1 MLGVAA
7 VVGVLCSAGVVWG
20 AYRTA
25 ADVHRVSGVAAVLSP
40 SNGNFENYL
49 LVGSDSRSGG
59 DPNTGDGGSVG
70 GRRSDTIMVLRID
83 EDNGAAALLSI
94 PRDLYVEVP
103 GGHTGR
109 INGAYN
115 DGAAALVQ
123 TIHDALGIPVQHYVE
138 IDFTGF
144 KALVD
149 ALDGVEICFDTATRD
164 AHTGLD
170 IPAAGCYVLNGTMA
184 LAYARSRHY
193 EQLIDGEWRE
203 DPTSDLGRSARQRD
217 FVDRTLRATLE
228 RVKADP
234 FATGDLVA
242 AMGSAIAIDGDLDP
256 IDAAATLRTAVGA
269 GLATYAIPVEPRTV
283 GDAAVL
289 VLGDGADAVLDYF
302 RGTGP
307 APAG

>member
-1 MLGVAA
+1 MALGVGLLCAGGVAWGAIRTADGVPRVNGVAA
-7 VVGVLCSAGVVWG
+7 A
-20 AYRTA
+20 
-25 ADVHRVSGVAAVLSP
+25 LSP
-40 SNGNFENYL
+40 ANDQFENYL
-49 LVGSDSRSGG
+49 LVGSDSRSEG
-59 DPNTGDGGSVG
+59 DPNTGDGSGGVG
-70 GRRSDTIMVLRID
+70 GSRSDTIMVLRID
-83 EDNGAAALLSI
+83 KGSGNAALLSI
-94 PRDLYVEVP
+94 PRDLYVDIP
-103 GGHTGR
+103 GHTGR

-115 DGAAALVQ
+115 DGAASLVQ
-123 TIHDALGIPVQHYVE
+123 TVQAALGIPVHHYVE
-138 IDFTGF
+138 IDFVGF

-170 IPAAGCYVLNGTMA
+170 IPGAGCYVLDGTMA

-193 EQLIDGEWRE
+193 EQLIDGDWKE

-217 FVDRTLRATLE
+217 FVDRTLRAALE
-228 RVKADP
+228 QVKVDP
-234 FATGDLVA
+234 FSTGDLVA
-242 AMGSAIAIDGDLDP
+242 AMGSAIAIDGELDP
-256 IDAAATLRTAVGA
+256 IDAAATLRTAVGS

-302 RGTGP
+302 RGVGP

>member
-1 MLGVAA
+1 MLGMTALT
-7 VVGVLCSAGVVWG
+7 GVLCSAGVVWG
-20 AYRTA
+20 AIRTA
-25 ADVHRVSGVAAVLSP
+25 DSVPRVNGVASALSP
-40 SNGNFENYL
+40 ANSNFENYL
-49 LVGSDSRSGG
+49 LVGSDSRSDG

-70 GRRSDTIMVLRID
+70 GSRSDTIMVLRID
-83 EDNGAAALLSI
+83 KDTGNAALLSI
-94 PRDLYVEVP
+94 PRDLYVDVP

-115 DGAAALVQ
+115 DGATFLVQ
-123 TIHDALGIPVQHYVE
+123 TIHDALGIPVHHYVE
-138 IDFTGF
+138 IDFVGF

-170 IPAAGCYVLNGTMA
+170 IPAAGCYVLGGTMA

-193 EQLIDGEWRE
+193 EQLIDGDWRE

-228 RVKADP
+228 RVKVDP
-234 FATGDLVA
+234 FSTGELVE

-256 IDAAATLRTAVGA
+256 IDAAGTLRTAVGA
-269 GLATYAIPVEPRTV
+269 GLATYAIPVEPRTI

-289 VLGDGADAVLDYF
+289 VLGDGADAVLNYF